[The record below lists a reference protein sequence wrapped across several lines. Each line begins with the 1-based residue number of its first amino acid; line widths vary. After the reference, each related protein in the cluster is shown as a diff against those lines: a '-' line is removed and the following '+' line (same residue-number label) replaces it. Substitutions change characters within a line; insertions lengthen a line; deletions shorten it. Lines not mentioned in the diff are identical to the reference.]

1 MSRQQRSA
9 LTLLALALALPTFT
23 AAQAPDTTRKVRV
36 DSSRV
41 RQLDPINVT
50 ATRTA
55 REIFRTPQP
64 VLVIDSAAARRRA
77 AYTISD
83 LFRLEPGVDITGT
96 GSNQARLAI
105 RGQRGQRVLL
115 LENGIRLNNPRRQQ
129 DFGEL
134 PALSDVESL
143 ERVELV
149 RGPASVLYG
158 TDAICGV
165 VNLFPAGAP

>member
-1 MSRQQRSA
+1 MTAQRRRA
-9 LTLLALALALPTFT
+9 HLLLALALGFPAAVTAQTPRHHPEGQEPEPT
-23 AAQAPDTTRKVRV
+23 
-36 DSSRV
+36 RV

-64 VLVIDSAAARRRA
+64 VLVMDSAAARRRA
-77 AYTISD
+77 AYTVSD

-105 RGQRGQRVLL
+105 RGQRGQRILL
-115 LENGIRLNNPRRQQ
+115 LENGIRLNNARRQQ

-134 PALSDVESL
+134 PAFPTSNRWS
-143 ERVELV
+143 
-149 RGPASVLYG
+149 GPSW
-158 TDAICGV
+158 CGGRRRCCTE
-165 VNLFPAGAP
+165 PTRSAGW